1 MKRKQIH
8 MSIREDYIEYAIR
21 NHVRMSSLLEQALYK
36 LKRTNEV
43 GEKMSDE
50 EMDML
55 MMKIDKAIKKNKM

>member
-1 MKRKQIH
+1 

-21 NHVRMSSLLEQALYK
+21 NHVRMSSLLEQSLYK

-55 MMKIDKAIKKNKM
+55 MIKIGNTLKKNKM